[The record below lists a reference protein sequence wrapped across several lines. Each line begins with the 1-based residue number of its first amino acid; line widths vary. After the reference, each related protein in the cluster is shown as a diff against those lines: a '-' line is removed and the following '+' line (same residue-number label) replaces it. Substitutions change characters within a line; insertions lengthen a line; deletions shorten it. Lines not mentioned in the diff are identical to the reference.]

1 MIERMDGRMEELE
14 SWWIRRKGSLMVVD
28 LLRAFN
34 IDDSVWMNGLQKLD
48 KLGLC
53 PYNALPLLD
62 GTVMLIPRHFIPLPN
77 AAHAAKS

>member
-34 IDDSVWMNGLQKLD
+34 IDDSVWVNGL
-48 KLGLC
+48 
-53 PYNALPLLD
+53 
-62 GTVMLIPRHFIPLPN
+62 
-77 AAHAAKS
+77 